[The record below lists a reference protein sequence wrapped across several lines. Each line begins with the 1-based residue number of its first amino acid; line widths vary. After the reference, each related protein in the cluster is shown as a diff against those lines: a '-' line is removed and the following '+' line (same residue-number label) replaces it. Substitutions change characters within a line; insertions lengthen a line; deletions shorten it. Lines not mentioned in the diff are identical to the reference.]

1 MPMKI
6 AILAALPREISRLVR
21 GSKPDASQLGDG
33 VWLYRLEWAVV
44 VAAGMGAERA
54 ELAVEVALAAS
65 EFESGTSG
73 SGTLETLISVGLAGA
88 CVPQAEP
95 GSVLE
100 ANWVVDARTGERFAT
115 AKRSGSSVTLATAET
130 IASVEMKARLAEIYG
145 ASLVDMEAATVA
157 RIARAKGLG
166 FRAIKGVSD
175 AYDFELSSLERFNGK
190 RGSFRTGAFA
200 RYTALRP
207 WTWGRAMTLGRGS
220 EKALVALD
228 VVRID
233 TCGICGTDLKKI
245 HTGSHAAPR
254 VFGHE
259 MAGTIAT
266 VGDGVRGF
274 AVGDRVMAFH
284 HIPCGHCFY
293 CRKKTF
299 AQCETYKKVGTT
311 AGVGLP
317 AGGGFSQYIRVMD
330 WIVSPQAA
338 GEGLTSALT
347 PAGLIHLPDDI
358 PFEQAAFIEPVNTC
372 FKAIRLLELEPDD
385 TVLVIGQGS
394 IGILLAA
401 LARQTGATVLTSDMY
416 PERHA
421 IARQYGLDH
430 PIIVSN
436 AATGA
441 SGDVVAE
448 CKAVTAGRG
457 ADVAL
462 VAVGADALIA
472 TAMEAIR
479 PGGRVMLF
487 ASTQHGTAAFDPAA
501 VCMDEKTLMGSYSAS
516 VAIQQE
522 GIDLVFEGY
531 RSGKLDLTKLISH
544 RFDLKDAAEAIDLA
558 SHPQADSMKIVLK
571 P

>member
-1 MPMKI
+1 M
-6 AILAALPREISRLVR
+6 AEELPRTMQAAVYRDIDEVR
-21 GSKPDASQLGDG
+21 
-33 VWLYRLEWAVV
+33 
-44 VAAGMGAERA
+44 
-54 ELAVEVALAAS
+54 
-65 EFESGTSG
+65 T
-73 SGTLETLISVGLAGA
+73 
-88 CVPQAEP
+88 
-95 GSVLE
+95 
-100 ANWVVDARTGERFAT
+100 
-115 AKRSGSSVTLATAET
+115 ET
-130 IASVEMKARLAEIYG
+130 IAVPEIG
-145 ASLVDMEAATVA
+145 MGEVL
-157 RIARAKGLG
+157 
-166 FRAIKGVSD
+166 
-175 AYDFELSSLERFNGK
+175 
-190 RGSFRTGAFA
+190 
-200 RYTALRP
+200 
-207 WTWGRAMTLGRGS
+207 
-220 EKALVALD
+220 
-228 VVRID
+228 VRID

-259 MAGTIAT
+259 IAGTIAA

-284 HIPCGHCFY
+284 HIPCGVCFY

-311 AGVGLP
+311 AGLGAA
-317 AGGGFSQYIRVMD
+317 AGGGFAQYIRVMD
-330 WIVSPQAA
+330 WIVGDGA
-338 GEGLTSALT
+338 T
-347 PAGLIHLPDDI
+347 PAGLIRVPDDI

-416 PERHA
+416 PERYA
-421 IARQYGLDH
+421 IGAQYGVDH
-430 PIIVSN
+430 PLD
-436 AATGA
+436 AR
-441 SGDVVAE
+441 GDVVAA
-448 CKAVTAGRG
+448 CKAVTEGRG

-472 TAMEAIR
+472 TAMAAIR

-522 GIDLVFEGY
+522 GIDLVFDGY

-544 RFDLKDAAEAIDLA
+544 RFSLEDAAKAIELA
-558 SHPQADSMKIVLK
+558 SHPVADSMKIVLK